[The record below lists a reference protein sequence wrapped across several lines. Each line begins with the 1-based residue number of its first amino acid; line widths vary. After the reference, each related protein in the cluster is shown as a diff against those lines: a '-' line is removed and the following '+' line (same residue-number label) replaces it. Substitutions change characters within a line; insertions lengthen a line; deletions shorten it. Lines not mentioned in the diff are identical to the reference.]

1 MVAKISVGSSLFGAL
16 SYNQNK
22 VNEQQG
28 KVLLSNRMFE
38 SEDGIFS
45 IRRCMECFDMHLPA
59 DLKTEKPIIHIS
71 LNPHPDDVLSDNQLA
86 DIAKEYMDK
95 LGYGNQPYMVY
106 KHEDIARHH
115 IHIVSIRVDET
126 GKKINDKFEH
136 IRSKQITRELEQKYG
151 LHPAEKKQAA
161 DRPELKKVDY
171 RTGDVKH
178 QLSNTVK
185 ALASSYRFQSFTEY
199 KALLSI
205 YNVQAEEVKGEVNG
219 KPYNGIV
226 YSATNDKGEKQGNP
240 FKSSSLGKSVG
251 YEAIQRH
258 IKKSAKDIQ
267 DKNLKECTRRTV
279 GAVMKSAHNRKE
291 LEQELKKKG
300 IDVLSRQNDTGGIYG
315 VTFIDHENRTVLNG
329 SRLGK
334 DFSANVFKIAYNHLL
349 GHLDGYKVKPK
360 FYMINF
366 DDPRKSHRCNP
377 INPAFMTDIS
387 DAYEASYTIML
398 NLNRSW
404 ITKQGDFFVESPII
418 LLASII
424 WFLKIYQGGK
434 YCTFPHAIEFLNKKY
449 SDTFTILTSY
459 PELENYLSPF
469 MDAWESNAQDQ
480 LQVRP

>member
-22 VNEQQG
+22 VDEEQG

-38 SEDGIFS
+38 SEDGNFS

-71 LNPHPDDVLSDNQLA
+71 LNPHQDDVLSDSQLA

-115 IHIVSIRVDET
+115 VHIVSIRIDDT

-136 IRSKQITRELEQKYG
+136 VRSKQITRELEQKYG
-151 LHPAEKKQAA
+151 LHPAEKKQATE
-161 DRPELKKVDY
+161 RPELKKVDY
-171 RTGDVKH
+171 RAGDVKH

-185 ALASSYRFQSFTEY
+185 ALVGSYRFQSFTEY

-226 YSATNDKGEKQGNP
+226 YSATNNKGEKQGNP

-258 IKKSAKDIQ
+258 IKKSTKDIQ
-267 DKNLKECTRRTV
+267 DKNLKERTRRTV
-279 GAVMKSAHNRKE
+279 GAVMKSTYNRKYSINS
-291 LEQELKKKG
+291 LVYWVTYVHNVVYSFYRSMIYCYINSTQRCAGSIVIDIIPTNGADKRKFFPFAPYFPVTNVIKRYFYPYFPAIIGIKG
-300 IDVLSRQNDTGGIYG
+300 YSFPYFPYLSGIMKIKTALYSL
-315 VTFIDHENRTVLNG
+315 F
-329 SRLGK
+329 SRLDWHK
-334 DFSANVFKIAYNHLL
+334 TVVFPCL
-349 GHLDGYKVKPK
+349 GE
-360 FYMINF
+360 I
-366 DDPRKSHRCNP
+366 
-377 INPAFMTDIS
+377 
-387 DAYEASYTIML
+387 YEGI
-398 NLNRSW
+398 RS
-404 ITKQGDFFVESPII
+404 
-418 LLASII
+418 
-424 WFLKIYQGGK
+424 
-434 YCTFPHAIEFLNKKY
+434 
-449 SDTFTILTSY
+449 
-459 PELENYLSPF
+459 LS
-469 MDAWESNAQDQ
+469 WEIP
-480 LQVRP
+480 VT